1 MNKEYNRAYY
11 LKHKEKMREMQK
23 RYYERNR
30 ETILEKKKHQYCLG
44 TYELFSY
51 KEVERC
57 QKI

>member
-1 MNKEYNRAYY
+1 MNKEYNRVYY

-51 KEVERC
+51 KEVENV
-57 QKI
+57 